1 MSGAFKGKAFFD
13 GFFSATIA
21 LGALIV
27 IAWTGL
33 WLTQALGGPDWR
45 MPVRLLMSGGTLIV
59 LGYLLKTFATGRQA

>member
-1 MSGAFKGKAFFD
+1 MTIKGRTFLD

-59 LGYLLKTFATGRQA
+59 LGYLLKALMTGRQA